1 MYERIIVPL
10 DGSKIGEAALPSVE
24 KLVSKLTPQIKTE
37 ITLLQV
43 LPSMTYYV
51 AAGDASVKV
60 PYTEKEMAL
69 IRRRAESYLQK
80 ATEEFK
86 SKGVVVKTR
95 VTTGSPA
102 EEIIKVAEE
111 TKADLVA
118 MSTHGRHG
126 LSRWAFGSVT
136 DKVLQA
142 GNFPV
147 LVVRAP
153 KGTENI

>member
-69 IRRRAESYLQK
+69 IKRRAESYLQK